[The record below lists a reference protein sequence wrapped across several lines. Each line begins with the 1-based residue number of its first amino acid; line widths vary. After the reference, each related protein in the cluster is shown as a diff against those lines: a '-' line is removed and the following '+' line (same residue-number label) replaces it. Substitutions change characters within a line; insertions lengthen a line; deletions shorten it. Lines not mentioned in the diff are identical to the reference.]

1 MRVVQVEH
9 PIIQHK
15 LTILR
20 EEGTHRALFRQV
32 VEELGIL
39 LGYEAS
45 RSLELSTRSIRT
57 PEESATGFNLA
68 SPLPVIVPIL
78 RAGLGMLKGMEHLI
92 PEAEVGFLGI
102 RRDENTHE
110 PTTYAK
116 RLSRDLTGRH
126 CFILDPM
133 IATGGSMNVAI
144 DFLFERGAAQIS
156 VLSIIASPE
165 GIEVVRSANETRNV
179 TVFVASIDREL
190 SANAYILPGLGDAGD
205 RLYGAVDAES

>member
-1 MRVVQVEH
+1 MRVVTVEH
-9 PIIQHK
+9 PLIQHK

-20 EEGTHRALFRQV
+20 EEGTHRALFRQL

-45 RSLELSTRSIRT
+45 RTLPLTARTIET
-57 PEESATGFNLA
+57 PEESTEGVEIA

-92 PEAEVGFLGI
+92 PEAEVGFLGV
-102 RRDENTHE
+102 RRDETTHQ

-116 RLSRDLTGRH
+116 RLSSDLSGRH

-144 DFLFERGAAQIS
+144 DFLFERGATEIS

-165 GIEVVRSANETRNV
+165 GIETVRRANAERNV

-190 SANAYILPGLGDAGD
+190 SANAYIVPGLGDAGD
-205 RLYGAVDAES
+205 RLYGSTD

>member
-1 MRVVQVEH
+1 MRVVTVEH
-9 PIIQHK
+9 PLIQHK

-20 EEGTHRALFRQV
+20 EEGTHRSLFRQL

-45 RSLELSTRSIRT
+45 RTLPLTARTIET
-57 PEESATGFNLA
+57 PEEFTEGVEIA

-92 PEAEVGFLGI
+92 PEAEVGFLGV
-102 RRDENTHE
+102 RRDETTHQ

-116 RLSRDLTGRH
+116 RLSSNLSGRH

-144 DFLFERGAAQIS
+144 DFLFERGATEIS

-165 GIEVVRSANETRNV
+165 GIETVRGANADRNV

-190 SANAYILPGLGDAGD
+190 NANAYIVPGLGDAGD
-205 RLYGAVDAES
+205 RLYGSTD

>member
-1 MRVVQVEH
+1 MRVVTVEH
-9 PIIQHK
+9 PLIQHK

-20 EEGTHRALFRQV
+20 EEGTHRALFRQL

-45 RSLELSTRSIRT
+45 RTLPLTARTIET
-57 PEESATGFNLA
+57 PEESTEGVEIA

-92 PEAEVGFLGI
+92 PEAEVGFLGV
-102 RRDENTHE
+102 RRDETTHQ

-116 RLSRDLTGRH
+116 RLSSDLSGRH

-144 DFLFERGAAQIS
+144 DFLFERGATEIS

-165 GIEVVRSANETRNV
+165 GIETVRGANADRNV

-190 SANAYILPGLGDAGD
+190 NANAYIVPGLGDAGD
-205 RLYGAVDAES
+205 RLYGSTD